1 MAVAGVGILPGTMQ
15 TAIIRQNR
23 LELTPETAGSVGLD
37 RWRRRAAE
45 SSRMDTCVVEPA
57 GCKTLQ
63 LLGLHVPLRLGGPGV
78 ARVAQRRRCRRRA
91 GWTKARWCAGLPTP
105 TIRHSRPRART
116 ALRCRRTGS
125 YRL

>member
-23 LELTPETAGSVGLD
+23 LELTPETAGSVGLTD
-37 RWRRRAAE
+37 GGAA
-45 SSRMDTCVVEPA
+45 RLIVADGHLVVEPA
-57 GCKTLQ
+57 GQDVQ
-63 LLGLHVPLRLGGPGV
+63 LLGLHVPLRLDVLESLGWRSGDVVGV
-78 ARVAQRRRCRRRA
+78 EPA
-91 GWTKARWCAGLPTP
+91 GQKLNVSRGLPTP